1 MTLGEKKEFA
11 AIDYFR
17 IVLAIGVVALHLKPL
32 SGINENIQYFI
43 GNVLTRLCVPCFFLI
58 TGFFIESKI
67 DEPQKVKK
75 YILHIVQLYVV
86 YTILYFPQVIFTYLQ
101 EGKSFLY
108 IIFGYCRMFFFIGS
122 AIHLWYLVATV
133 VAVCILYVVVRI
145 QGGGKSADIRLAIVA
160 ILLYIIGVLGNT
172 YLLEWVQS
180 QHYNVLWLYNI
191 LFSTTR
197 NGIFFGFPFVA
208 TGYLISKY
216 KKK

>member
-1 MTLGEKKEFA
+1 MPKNKVFGQAEGGE
-11 AIDYFR
+11 
-17 IVLAIGVVALHLKPL
+17 
-32 SGINENIQYFI
+32 
-43 GNVLTRLCVPCFFLI
+43 
-58 TGFFIESKI
+58 
-67 DEPQKVKK
+67 
-75 YILHIVQLYVV
+75 
-86 YTILYFPQVIFTYLQ
+86 
-101 EGKSFLY
+101 
-108 IIFGYCRMFFFIGS
+108 
-122 AIHLWYLVATV
+122 
-133 VAVCILYVVVRI
+133 
-145 QGGGKSADIRLAIVA
+145 KSADIRLAIVA